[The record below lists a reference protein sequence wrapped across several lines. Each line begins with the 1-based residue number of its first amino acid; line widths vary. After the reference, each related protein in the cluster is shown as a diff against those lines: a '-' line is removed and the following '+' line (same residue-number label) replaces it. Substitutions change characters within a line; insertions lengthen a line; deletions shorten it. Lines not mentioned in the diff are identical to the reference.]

1 MRRLRALWMRIRGL
15 YQNRQADNDF
25 AAELESHVTMD
36 TENGV
41 RAGLSEEEARRQAL
55 LRLGGAEQVRQ
66 TYRERRTLPWIE
78 SLVRDA
84 GYGLRSLAR
93 SPGFTAVAVLTL
105 ALGIGVTSTVFTVA
119 DAALL
124 RSWPAREPQRM
135 VRLAASTPQ
144 GTEYSF
150 SYPDAVDLAAQSR
163 SLEGIIAYARYG
175 ATIQSGSESQLL
187 LDEVVSPN
195 YFSLLGTDP
204 GLGRLF
210 AAAAQSGQP
219 CVVIGNA
226 VWQRFFG
233 SDPKLVGKQI
243 SLSGR
248 NYTVVGIAPR
258 GFRGMNR
265 LLPVELWFPITAQNG
280 ASERGFR
287 GFELVG
293 RLRAGFTPAQ
303 AQAEL
308 ETIGQRLA
316 QSYPAVDKGR
326 TVGIISERQRL
337 REAATPTAMLMGAV
351 GMVLLICCANV
362 AGLILARG
370 DARRKE
376 IAMRLALGA
385 TRLRIV
391 RQLLTESML
400 LAVLGAGLGLIV
412 AVGLFRLQP
421 ALMPPAQFTLGL
433 DLHLNAA
440 VILFTIAVSMLAVV
454 LCGLLPAIQ
463 ATKLSCAPALKADE
477 RGGSPRRFT
486 LRNVLVVAEIAMAA
500 TLLTASGLVVRSF
513 LVSLK
518 MNLGFDR
525 EKHLVFF
532 DLGPGYDLARSA
544 NYFQQAETS
553 AAALPGVRHAALAQ
567 RVLLSDSGGGAEKRV
582 SIPGVE
588 LPQGQT
594 TIPVKFNAVDSSY
607 FQTIGTHLL
616 DGREFTMADGPHAA
630 RVAIVSRTM
639 AERYW
644 PASTAIGRQ
653 IVADGK
659 TCQVVGVAE
668 DVKIIQPHE
677 TPEPYIYLP
686 FAQWPR
692 GEASLILE
700 SERDTRPVIAAMRNV
715 LQKMDRNVPFDVR
728 TVHYLMQQAFW
739 EDWLTAAFVGTLG
752 LLAIFFGSL
761 GLYGVIAFTVNRR
774 RREIG
779 IRMALGAERNDVVR
793 MVLREG
799 MTFTAIGLVFG
810 LAASLLTMRLLS
822 SVLYGVQPTDPLAF
836 AGGIAIVI
844 AVSLAACWIPARRAA
859 SIDPM
864 QALRTE

>member
-1 MRRLRALWMRIRGL
+1 MRFRGL
-15 YQNRQADNDF
+15 CQGQQADNDF
-25 AAELESHVTMD
+25 AAEVKSHVAMH
-36 TENGV
+36 TEDGI
-41 RAGLSEEEARRQAL
+41 RAGLSLDEARRQAL
-55 LRLGGAEQVRQ
+55 VRLGGVEQVRQ
-66 TYRERRTLPWIE
+66 AYRERRTLPLIE
-78 SLVRDA
+78 SLVSDA
-84 GYGLRSLAR
+84 GYGLRGLLR

-105 ALGIGVTSTVFTVA
+105 ALGIGATSTVFTVA

-124 RSWPAREPQRM
+124 RSWPASEPQRM
-135 VRLAASTPQ
+135 VRIVASTPQ
-144 GTEYSF
+144 GADYSF

-163 SLEGIIAYARYG
+163 TLEGIIAYARYA
-175 ATIQSGSESQLL
+175 ATIHSGSESQAL

-204 GLGRLF
+204 GLGRRF

-233 SDPKLVGKQI
+233 SDPELVGKQI
-243 SLSGR
+243 LLSGR
-248 NYTVVGIAPR
+248 NYTVVGLAPR
-258 GFRGMNR
+258 GFRGMTAFI
-265 LLPVELWFPITAQNG
+265 PAELWFPITARYG

-293 RLRAGFTPAQ
+293 RLRPEFTPAQ

-308 ETIGQRLA
+308 EATGQRLA
-316 QSYPAVDKGR
+316 QAYPAVDKGR
-326 TVGIISERQRL
+326 TVTVISERQRL

-351 GMVLLICCANV
+351 GIVLLICCANV

-385 TRLRIV
+385 TRFRIV

-400 LAVLGAGLGLIV
+400 LALIGAGLGLIV
-412 AVGLFRLQP
+412 AVELFRLQS
-421 ALMPPAQFTLGL
+421 ALMPPAKFSLGL

-440 VILFTIAVSMLAVV
+440 AILFTIAVSMLAVI

-463 ATKLSCAPALKADE
+463 ATKMSCAPALKSDE
-477 RGGSPRRFT
+477 RGGPPRRFT
-486 LRNVLVVAEIAMAA
+486 LRGSLVVAEIAMAA
-500 TLLTASGLVVRSF
+500 TLLTASGLVVKSF

-544 NYFQQAETS
+544 AYFQQAETS

-567 RVLLSDSGGGAEKRV
+567 RMLLSDFGGGAEKRV
-582 SIPGVE
+582 SIPGIE

-594 TIPVKFNAVDSSY
+594 TIPVKFNAVDSGY
-607 FQTIGTHLL
+607 FQTVGTHLL
-616 DGREFTMADGPHAA
+616 DGREFTMADGPHTA

-653 IVADGK
+653 IVVDGK
-659 TCQVVGVAE
+659 PCQVVGVAE
-668 DVKIIQPHE
+668 DAKIIQPHE
-677 TPEPYIYLP
+677 ALEAYIYLP

-700 SERDTRPVIAAMRNV
+700 SEQDGRPVIAAMRNV
-715 LQKMDRNVPFDVR
+715 LQTMDRNAPLDVR
-728 TVHYLMQQAFW
+728 TVDYLMQQAFW
-739 EDWLTAAFVGTLG
+739 EDRITAAFVGILG
-752 LLAIFFGSL
+752 LLAIFFGAL
-761 GLYGVIAFTVNRR
+761 GLYGVISFAVNRR

-799 MTFTAIGLVFG
+799 MAFAAIGSVIG
-810 LAASLLTMRLLS
+810 LIASLLTMRVLS
-822 SVLYGVQPTDPLAF
+822 SVLYGVKPTDPLAF
-836 AGGIAIVI
+836 AGSVAVVI
-844 AVSLAACWIPARRAA
+844 SVSLIACWIPARRAA